1 MRRRAPTVA
10 GAVVV
15 LLAIQGCTSA
25 RRVEAPESVPHG
37 WPVARDA
44 AVITSGFGVV
54 RGRSHHQG
62 IDLAAPAGTRVTATA
77 AGRVSFAGR
86 SGDFGRMVVI
96 DHRDGWQTAYA
107 HLKRIKIGKG
117 DRVKRGTLIGTVG
130 KSGNATGT
138 HLHYEVR
145 RNGTPVD
152 PRPYL

>member
-1 MRRRAPTVA
+1 
-10 GAVVV
+10 
-15 LLAIQGCTSA
+15 
-25 RRVEAPESVPHG
+25 
-37 WPVARDA
+37 
-44 AVITSGFGVV
+44 VITSGFGVV